1 MKNIVFVLIVVIC
14 AGISYSSVSS
24 INTTVGFELSEM
36 LTLKSAHAEDCED
49 DESEYTATQ
58 DDCPDGTECECTMCF
73 SGAIDCTPTCP
84 CC

>member
-49 DESEYTATQ
+49 DESEYTATGYFG
-58 DDCPDGTECECTMCF
+58 DVDPPFGD
-73 SGAIDCTPTCP
+73 IDPP
-84 CC
+84 QVLSSKNEIV